1 MRPVFYDRPSWDFY
15 VENTN
20 RLSNR
25 YGRQTAYGHNSTGLF
40 TRDNK
45 PPARPGRRQVR
56 DDKCGSPT
64 GRSCRAS
71 LSWRHT
77 LQTAYKRGLRIEVS
91 RCPTSEFARLR
102 VEIHGLRHLSGA
114 VPNVPTMTIPR
125 PITIISTAT
134 KTRSK
139 SNNVG
144 SYGGRRSR
152 PWRITNRGGPSAS
165 KAGIAL
171 CNTYPQRP

>member
-1 MRPVFYDRPSWDFY
+1 MRPVFYDHPSWDFY
-15 VENTN
+15 VENPN

-152 PWRITNRGGPSAS
+152 PCRITNRGGPSAS
-165 KAGIAL
+165 RTGIAL
-171 CNTYPQRP
+171 CNTYP